1 MGYGNGM
8 DTSRL
13 IGMVIA
19 LAAEVF
25 VMKAHHECLRRALLA
40 HGEIDAEAL
49 DREAASEAMKA
60 WFAAE
65 EQGFTQAVLE
75 PLIAGDHSRNVV
87 AEMRQV

>member
-1 MGYGNGM
+1 
-8 DTSRL
+8 
-13 IGMVIA
+13 
-19 LAAEVF
+19 
-25 VMKAHHECLRRALLA
+25 
-40 HGEIDAEAL
+40 
-49 DREAASEAMKA
+49 MKA